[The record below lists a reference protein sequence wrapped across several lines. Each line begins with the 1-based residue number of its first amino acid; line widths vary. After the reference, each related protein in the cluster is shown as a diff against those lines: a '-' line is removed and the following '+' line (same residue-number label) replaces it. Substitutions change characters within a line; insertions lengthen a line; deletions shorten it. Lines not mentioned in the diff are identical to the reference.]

1 MKAWANASYPARTG
15 RVETYSYGS
24 EMRGLASGKSRHTCR
39 TLLETDITGRK
50 TMELSRKTTA
60 ALRATSAAT
69 AIAVG
74 MFGASFAS
82 AQTELRLHTFVGPS
96 HIIYTNI
103 LEPLAAE
110 IEERSGGELTLT
122 LYPSMQL
129 GGGAPQLIRQAQ
141 EGTVDMVFSLPG
153 YTSPQFPRT
162 QMIELPGLSE
172 DGVASTTLMWEL
184 LENGY
189 LDPEFDGLK
198 VLALWAADDAGIYT
212 RERPIRAMED
222 IEGMILR
229 SPSAAQAGQIEAL
242 GGTPV
247 AMPITELYPQ
257 LERGVIDGAM
267 VPFTTILDFRM
278 HEVANYYTLTGPIF
292 GRSQFTVVMNEG
304 SYNNLSEEHQAI
316 LDDLTGIELSRRA
329 TEAYLARAD
338 ESVEFVRNDSSKEVI
353 EFSEEEQARVL
364 EALSPI
370 YAEWAAEMEAQGID
384 GRALLAVAGI
394 TLD

>member
-1 MKAWANASYPARTG
+1 M
-15 RVETYSYGS
+15 
-24 EMRGLASGKSRHTCR
+24 
-39 TLLETDITGRK
+39 
-50 TMELSRKTTA
+50 KTTFSITA
-60 ALRATSAAT
+60 FLQTSAPAMVL
-69 AIAVG
+69 AAGVA
-74 MFGASFAS
+74 GASVVS

-96 HIIYTNI
+96 HIIFTQI

-110 IEERSGGELTLT
+110 IEEASGGELTLT

-162 QMIELPGLSE
+162 QMMELPGLSA
-172 DGVASTTLMWEL
+172 DGVASTELMWDL
-184 LENGY
+184 LDNGY
-189 LDPEFDGLK
+189 LAPEFDGLK

-212 RERPIRAMED
+212 RDRPIRSMDD
-222 IEGMILR
+222 ISGMILR

-278 HEVANYYTLTGPIF
+278 HEVANYYTITGPIF
-292 GRSQFTVVMNEG
+292 GRSQFTVVMNEA
-304 SYNNLSEEHQAI
+304 SYDRLSPEHQEI
-316 LDDLTGIELSRRA
+316 LDNLTGIDLSRRA
-329 TEAYLARAD
+329 TQAYLDRAD
-338 ESVEFVRNDSSKEVI
+338 ESVAFVRDDPSKEVI
-353 EFSEEEQARVL
+353 EFSEEEQARIL

-370 YAEWAAEMEAQGID
+370 YGEWAAEMDAAGID
-384 GRALLAVAGI
+384 GRAMLAVAGI
-394 TLD
+394 ELD

>member
-1 MKAWANASYPARTG
+1 MNT
-15 RVETYSYGS
+15 TYRLKG
-24 EMRGLASGKSRHTCR
+24 
-39 TLLETDITGRK
+39 
-50 TMELSRKTTA
+50 
-60 ALRATSAAT
+60 ALRATTAGLALGVGLFAALP
-69 AIAVG
+69 AL
-74 MFGASFAS
+74 

-110 IEERSGGELTLT
+110 IEAESNGELTLT

-129 GGGAPQLIRQAQ
+129 GGGAPELIRQAQ

-162 QMIELPGLSE
+162 QMIELPGLSS
-172 DGVASTTLMWEL
+172 DGIETTELMWNL
-184 LENGY
+184 LDNGY

-212 RERPIRAMED
+212 RDKPIRNLDD
-222 IEGMILR
+222 IAGMILR
-229 SPSAAQAGQIEAL
+229 SPSAAQAGQIEKM

-278 HEVANYYTLTGPIF
+278 HEVANYYTIPGPIF

-304 SYNNLSEEHQAI
+304 SYHNLSEEHQAL
-316 LDDLTGIELSRRA
+316 LDRLTGIELSQKA
-329 TEAYLARAD
+329 TQAYLDRAD
-338 ESVEFVRNDSSKEVI
+338 ESVEFVRNDPNKEVI
-353 EFSEEEQARVL
+353 ELSEEEQARIL
-364 EALSPI
+364 ETLSPI
-370 YAEWAAEMEAQGID
+370 YAEWVAEMDAQGID
-384 GRALLAVAGI
+384 GRALLAVAGVEV
-394 TLD
+394 D

>member
-1 MKAWANASYPARTG
+1 MEISSKI
-15 RVETYSYGS
+15 
-24 EMRGLASGKSRHTCR
+24 
-39 TLLETDITGRK
+39 TLN
-50 TMELSRKTTA
+50 
-60 ALRATSAAT
+60 LRATGAAT

-74 MFGASFAS
+74 LLGASFAS
-82 AQTELRLHTFVGPS
+82 AQTELRLHTFVGPG
-96 HIIYTNI
+96 HIIFTNI

-110 IEERSGGELTLT
+110 IAEKSGGELTLS

-129 GGGAPQLIRQAQ
+129 GGGAPQLIRQAY

-184 LENGY
+184 LENGH

-212 RERPIRAMED
+212 RERPIRSMED
-222 IEGMILR
+222 ISGMILR

-304 SYNNLSEEHQAI
+304 SYNNLSAEHQAI
-316 LDDLTGIELSRRA
+316 IDELTGIELSRRA

-338 ESVEFVRNDSSKEVI
+338 ESVEFVRNDPSKEVI
-353 EFSEEEQARVL
+353 EFSAEEQARIL

>member
-1 MKAWANASYPARTG
+1 MTIAQSFTAS
-15 RVETYSYGS
+15 
-24 EMRGLASGKSRHTCR
+24 MRY
-39 TLLETDITGRK
+39 
-50 TMELSRKTTA
+50 
-60 ALRATSAAT
+60 TSAA
-69 AIAVG
+69 IALATG
-74 MFGASFAS
+74 LGAATLAS
-82 AQTELRLHTFVGPS
+82 AQTELRLHTFVGPN

-110 IEERSGGELTLT
+110 IAEASGGELTLT

-162 QMIELPGLSE
+162 QMIELPGLSS
-172 DGVASTTLMWEL
+172 DGVASTSLMWEL

-212 RERPIRAMED
+212 RERPIRSMED
-222 IEGMILR
+222 IQGMILR

-292 GRSQFTVVMNEG
+292 GRSQFTVVMNED
-304 SYNNLSEEHQAI
+304 SYNRLSPEHQAI
-316 LDDLTGIELSRRA
+316 IDAATGIELSRKA
-329 TEAYLARAD
+329 TQAYLDRAD

-353 EFSEEEQARVL
+353 EFSEEEQARIL
-364 EALSPI
+364 EVLSPI

-384 GRALLAVAGI
+384 GRAMLAVAGI

>member
-1 MKAWANASYPARTG
+1 MQ
-15 RVETYSYGS
+15 
-24 EMRGLASGKSRHTCR
+24 LDC
-39 TLLETDITGRK
+39 
-50 TMELSRKTTA
+50 
-60 ALRATSAAT
+60 RATQAPRS
-69 AIAVG
+69 AIAGLVVAAG
-74 MFGASFAS
+74 LFSASIAQ

-103 LEPLAAE
+103 LEPLAAA
-110 IEERSGGELTLT
+110 IEAETNGELRLT

-129 GGGAPQLIRQAQ
+129 GGGAPELIRQAQ

-162 QMIELPGLSE
+162 QMIELPGLSQ
-172 DGVASTTLMWEL
+172 DGTQTTELMWNL
-184 LENGY
+184 LDNGY
-189 LDPEFDGLK
+189 LDPEFDGLR

-212 RERPIRAMED
+212 RDRPVRSMDD
-222 IEGMILR
+222 ITGMILR
-229 SPSAAQAGQIEAL
+229 SPSAAQAGQIERL

-304 SYNNLSEEHQAI
+304 SYNRLSAEHQAVI
-316 LDDLTGIELSRRA
+316 DRLTGIELSQRA
-329 TEAYLARAD
+329 TQAYLDRAD
-338 ESVEFVRNDSSKEVI
+338 EAVAFVRADASKEVI
-353 EFSEEEQARVL
+353 EFSAEEQARIL
-364 EALSPI
+364 EALAPI
-370 YAEWAAEMEAQGID
+370 YTEWVASMEAQGID
-384 GRALLAVAGI
+384 GRAMLAVAGI